1 MRGFIM
7 TILPELYMLFFS
19 IVFLFLSVGK
29 RKADMFTWA
38 KVLSLVGLVIT
49 LVSINGRGSLFYGAY
64 RIDLFSQVFKAV
76 FIYGFVFVIFM
87 LGKKNEIEEGYLAE
101 YFMFLGFS
109 TLGLMMLVSSVELI
123 SIAISLEISSYSLYV
138 IVPLRKGQTKV
149 QIEAAMKYLFFGAI
163 SSGIMIYGMSYLYG
177 MTQSTFL
184 SRIIFVLPKFLDQ
197 PIGILA
203 IILTL
208 AGFFFKLSLFPF
220 HFWAPDI
227 YEGASN
233 TTTTFI
239 ATVPKVA
246 AAALLI
252 RIVTMASSAD
262 PALVSILIVLAA
274 LSMTFG
280 NIVGLVQKDIKR
292 LLGYSGIA
300 HAGYLIMGILAMSR
314 DGNAAAIYYMV
325 VYLFMNLGVFY
336 VVLLLSKSGENIS
349 LNDLS
354 GLARRAPLLAF
365 TLAVSA
371 FSLAGIPP
379 TGGFTGKLFLF
390 TSAFK
395 AGHLTIVIIGA
406 VNTVI
411 SIFYYLNLVRMS
423 YSKEAVTTEPISLSI
438 HEKALCY
445 VLIFLVLYLG
455 IMPFGLMQ
463 LFRMAV

>member
-1 MRGFIM
+1 M

-19 IVFLFLSVGK
+19 IVFLFMSVGK
-29 RKADMFTWA
+29 RKADLFTWA

-49 LVSINGRGSLFYGAY
+49 LVNINASGYMFYGAY
-64 RIDLFSQVFKAV
+64 RVDLFSQIFKAL
-76 FIYGFVFVIFM
+76 FAYGFVFVIFM
-87 LGKKNEIEEGYLAE
+87 FGKRNEIEDGYLAE

-138 IVPLRKGQTKV
+138 IVPLRKSQTKI
-149 QIEAAMKYLFFGAI
+149 QLEASMKYLFFGAI

-184 SRIIFVLPKFLDQ
+184 SKIIFILPKFLDQ

-262 PALVSILIVLAA
+262 PVFVTILIVLAA

-300 HAGYLIMGILAMSR
+300 HAGYLIMGILAMSK

-336 VVLLLSKSGENIS
+336 VVLLLARSGENIT

-395 AGHLTIVIIGA
+395 AGHLDIVIIGA

-423 YSKEAVTTEPISLSI
+423 YSKEAVVKEPILLSI

-445 VLIFLVLYLG
+445 VLIFVVLYLG
-455 IMPFGLMQ
+455 VMPFGLTK
-463 LFRMAV
+463 LFSMAV